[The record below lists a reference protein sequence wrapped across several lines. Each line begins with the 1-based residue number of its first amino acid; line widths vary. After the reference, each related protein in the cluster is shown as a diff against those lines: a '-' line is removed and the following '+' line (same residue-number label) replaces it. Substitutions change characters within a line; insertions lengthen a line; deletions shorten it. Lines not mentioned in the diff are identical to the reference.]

1 MKQNQVEILI
11 LEVIEKKLGFEFE
24 NKQLDFIFNNKTN
37 LLYTAPRGYG
47 KDLITAVRAIIKSI
61 STSRKRTA
69 VIVGSEMQ
77 KKMIHNLIVE
87 IAGEDLIA
95 INNTASSCY
104 MIRLNNDSKIQIING
119 SHIENM
125 RGFRVDEVII
135 SEAFSF
141 NNRTLNKII
150 TMSNII
156 MAHLSKPS
164 LLLIGTPSLRCTDV
178 FNRLLTS
185 PYWDRVS
192 VTLDDVSRLQSLRS
206 LRTELDEETYRREI
220 LGEFNMIRS
229 DS

>member
-47 KDLITAVRAIIKSI
+47 KDLITAVRVLIKSI
-61 STSRKRTA
+61 STPRKRTA
-69 VIVGSEMQ
+69 VIVGTEMQ
-77 KKMIHNLIVE
+77 KKMIHDLIVE
-87 IAGEDLIA
+87 IVGEDLMIV
-95 INNTASSCY
+95 NRTSSSPF
-104 MIRLNNDSKIQIING
+104 MIGLNNDSIIQIING
-119 SHIENM
+119 NYVESM
-125 RGFRVDEVII
+125 RGLRVNEVII
-135 SEAFSF
+135 SEPFSF
-141 NNRTLNKII
+141 NSSKLDEII

-156 MAHLSKPS
+156 MAHLSQPS

-185 PYWDRVS
+185 PYWDRIS
-192 VTLDDVSRLQSLRS
+192 VTINDVSRLQSLRS
-206 LRTELDEETYRREI
+206 LRAEIDEETFRREI

-229 DS
+229 ES

>member
-24 NKQLDFIFNNKTN
+24 NKQLDFIFNNKKN

-61 STSRKRTA
+61 STPRKRTA

-87 IAGEDLIA
+87 TIGEDLIA

-104 MIRLNNDSKIQIING
+104 MIRLNNDSIIQIING

-135 SEAFSF
+135 SEPFSF
-141 NNRTLNKII
+141 NSNKLDEII
-150 TMSNII
+150 TRANAI
-156 MAHLSKPS
+156 MAHQNKPS
-164 LLLIGTPSLRCTDV
+164 LLLIGTPALSNET
-178 FNRLLTS
+178 FNRLLVS
-185 PYWDRVS
+185 PYWDRIS
-192 VTLDDVSRLQSLRS
+192 VTINDVSRLQSLRS
-206 LRTELDEETYRREI
+206 LRTELDEETFRREI

-229 DS
+229 ES

>member
-47 KDLITAVRAIIKSI
+47 KDLITAVRVLIKSI
-61 STSRKRTA
+61 STPRKRTA

-87 IAGEDLIA
+87 IVGEELIA
-95 INNTASSCY
+95 VNNTASSFY
-104 MIRLNNDSKIQIING
+104 MIRLNNDSIIQIING

-141 NNRTLNKII
+141 NNRTLNEII

-164 LLLIGTPSLRCTDV
+164 LLLIGTPNLRCTDV

-192 VTLDDVSRLQSLRS
+192 VTINDVSRLQSLRN
-206 LRTELDEETYRREI
+206 LRAELDEETFRREI

-229 DS
+229 ES

>member
-47 KDLITAVRAIIKSI
+47 KDLITAVRVLIKSI
-61 STSRKRTA
+61 STPRKRTA

-87 IAGEDLIA
+87 IVGEELIA
-95 INNTASSCY
+95 VNNTASSFY
-104 MIRLNNDSKIQIING
+104 MIRLNNDSIIQIING

-141 NNRTLNKII
+141 NNRTLNEII

-192 VTLDDVSRLQSLRS
+192 VTINDVSRLQSLRN
-206 LRTELDEETYRREI
+206 LRAELDEETFRREI

-229 DS
+229 ES

>member
-47 KDLITAVRAIIKSI
+47 KDLITAVRVLIKSI
-61 STSRKRTA
+61 STPRKRTA

-87 IAGEDLIA
+87 IVGEELIA
-95 INNTASSCY
+95 VNNTASSFY
-104 MIRLNNDSKIQIING
+104 MIRLNNDSIIQIING

-141 NNRTLNKII
+141 NNRTLNEII

-192 VTLDDVSRLQSLRS
+192 VTINDVSRLQSLRS

>member
-47 KDLITAVRAIIKSI
+47 KDLITAVRVLIKSI
-61 STSRKRTA
+61 STPRKRTA

-87 IAGEDLIA
+87 IVGEELIA
-95 INNTASSCY
+95 VNNTASSFY
-104 MIRLNNDSKIQIING
+104 MIRLNNDSIIQIING

-141 NNRTLNKII
+141 NNRTLNEII

>member
-24 NKQLDFIFNNKTN
+24 NKQLDFIFNNKKN

-47 KDLITAVRAIIKSI
+47 KDLITAVRVLIKSI
-61 STSRKRTA
+61 STPRKRTA

-87 IAGEDLIA
+87 IVGEELIA
-95 INNTASSCY
+95 VNNTASSFY
-104 MIRLNNDSKIQIING
+104 MIRLNNDSIIQIING

-141 NNRTLNKII
+141 NNRTLNEII

-192 VTLDDVSRLQSLRS
+192 VTLDDVSRLQSLRN

>member
-24 NKQLDFIFNNKTN
+24 NKQLDFIFNNKKN

-47 KDLITAVRAIIKSI
+47 KDLITAVRVLIKSI
-61 STSRKRTA
+61 STPRKRTA

-87 IAGEDLIA
+87 IVGEELIA
-95 INNTASSCY
+95 VNNTASSFY
-104 MIRLNNDSKIQIING
+104 MIRLNNDSIIQIING

-125 RGFRVDEVII
+125 CGFRVDEVII

-141 NNRTLNKII
+141 NNRTLNEII

-164 LLLIGTPSLRCTDV
+164 LLLIGTPSLSNET
-178 FNRLLTS
+178 FNRLLVS
-185 PYWDRVS
+185 PYWDRIS
-192 VTLDDVSRLQSLRS
+192 VTINDVSRLQSLRN
-206 LRTELDEETYRREI
+206 LRAELDEETFRREI

-229 DS
+229 ES